1 MSETKNEYSNFLESS
16 LSSFSTK
23 EKEIANLIFTNFDTV
38 LSKGVAAGS
47 RGKYISSLIL
57 NTSMVPFTSLHKEA
71 SKNKKK
77 IVRLNTLSIKGFRGF
92 TECKH
97 FDLSKQYSF
106 IYGPN
111 GTGKSSICEALELK
125 LTGKIHEAKSKRF
138 DDSAYTKNMK
148 ELNTNVSLLVEYS
161 DGSVSESIASPEN
174 EFMFIERNRI
184 EGFARV
190 SSYTNSEKQSRLS
203 LLFGLEEFN
212 KFCTGFSASIK
223 NYLTINP
230 VKNQKLIIE
239 RKNID
244 ASKAIIDSSAAQ
256 IKGFE
261 SRKNKLMVK
270 YPELNLVSDVIQRL
284 IPTSSFMTDLN
295 NKLSKHKKV
304 VIKELSPLNKLI
316 EKGQQLSTRH
326 TQCMLLEADL
336 IQSVNEINFLDLYKA
351 ISNLKQ
357 DATSCPS
364 CDTPLDKVTKNPF
377 EKAKTKLIEL
387 ENIAKRQANSKTMK
401 LNIENDILIFSSKL
415 KTYEIEIDLTYN
427 NLPTAIRNIG
437 FKLQTA
443 LTKYEKEN
451 LENTPLVKEIEDLNN
466 SIKNYGLDYTE
477 ATAINELYQASNKV
491 IRNEEDKI
499 NTFSERNKTLILEA
513 KKESERISLISD
525 YELAYESFI
534 SKLRIYSNNL
544 PGIIAGEL
552 SNASLEI
559 YNNINKHPY
568 PHEILI
574 DLRLPKNPSEN
585 IMLQF
590 IDGQNDDALRVL
602 SEGHLRCLGL
612 SILLAKSIKDKQSIF
627 IFDDVVNAI
636 DDEHRTGVINEIF
649 ETNKYKEKQIIVTT
663 HGEDFV
669 KRLENQLPNKKL
681 SKVLKR
687 YDLVRNKNGRDIVI
701 SEDQNRQYLEKAQQ
715 SLDAVK
721 TKDGLME
728 CRRSLED
735 LTDRLWRKLSNE
747 GFSSSVSV
755 KIFAPGRSPDLYSL
769 VDGLIA
775 LLNTIE
781 NKPGVLSFVP
791 SRKALE
797 AIKDKSKKHQVNW
810 TLLNKGT
817 HEENRDEEFDENL
830 AYELLTLLLQ
840 LDDSIKNYVRPK
852 ELNLVN

>member
-1 MSETKNEYSNFLESS
+1 MSETKNEYLNFLESS
-16 LSSFSTK
+16 LCSFSTK

-38 LSKGVAAGS
+38 SSKGVAAGS

-57 NTSMVPFTSLHKEA
+57 NTPMVPFTSLRKET
-71 SKNKKK
+71 SKNRKK
-77 IVRLNTLSIKGFRGF
+77 ITRLNKLSIKGFRGF
-92 TECKH
+92 TECKD

-111 GTGKSSICEALELK
+111 GTGKSSICEALEYK

-138 DDSAYTKNMK
+138 DDSVYTRNIK

-203 LLFGLEEFN
+203 LLFGLDEFN
-212 KFCTGFSASIK
+212 KFCTGFSTSIK
-223 NYLTINP
+223 NSLVINP
-230 VKNQKLIIE
+230 VKNQELIIE
-239 RKNID
+239 RKKVD
-244 ASKAIIDSSAAQ
+244 SSKAIIKNSKEQ

-261 SRKNKLMVK
+261 LRKNKLMAK
-270 YPELNLVSDVIQRL
+270 YPKLSLVSDVIQQL
-284 IPTSSFMTDLN
+284 KPDSAFMANLN
-295 NKLSKHKKV
+295 DKLSKYKKV
-304 VIKELSPLNKLI
+304 IIRDLSPLNGLI
-316 EKGQQLSTRH
+316 VNGNQLSIKH
-326 TQCMLLEADL
+326 NQCILLEKEL
-336 IQSVNEINFLDLYKA
+336 SQSINEINFLDLYKA
-351 ISNLKQ
+351 ISALKQ
-357 DATSCPS
+357 GATCCPS

-377 EKAKTKLIEL
+377 DKAKTKLIEL
-387 ENIAKRQANSKTMK
+387 ENIARKQADFKKMK
-401 LNIENDILIFSSKL
+401 SAIENDILIFVSKL
-415 KTYEIEIDLTYN
+415 QKYEIETDLNYN
-427 NLPTAIRNIG
+427 NFLTAIGNVDT
-437 FKLQTA
+437 KLKGT
-443 LTKYEKEN
+443 LSKYEKEN
-451 LENTPLVKEIEDLNN
+451 KENTPLIKEIEELNN
-466 SIKNYGLDYTE
+466 RIKKYGLDYTE
-477 ATAINELYQASNKV
+477 ATTINELYQESNRV
-491 IRNEEDKI
+491 IKQEKNKI
-499 NTFSERNKTLILEA
+499 DTFDERNKTLILEA
-513 KKESERISLISD
+513 SDESKRIDLIEH
-525 YELAYESFI
+525 YAIAYEKLI
-534 SKLRIYSNNL
+534 SKLRDYSNNL

-552 SNASLEI
+552 SNTSMEI

-568 PHEILI
+568 PHETLI

-585 IMLQF
+585 IMVQF
-590 IDGQNDDALRVL
+590 IDGQNENALRVL

-612 SILLAKSIKDKQSIF
+612 SILLAKSIKDEQSIF

-669 KRLENQLPNKKL
+669 KRLENQLPNKNL

-701 SEDQNRQYLEKAQQ
+701 SEDQNRQYLEKAQH
-715 SLDAVK
+715 SLDAGK

-728 CRRSLED
+728 CRRALED

-755 KIFAPGRSPDLYSL
+755 KLFAPGRSPDLYSL

-781 NKPGVLSFVP
+781 KKPGVLSFVP
-791 SRKALE
+791 SKSALE

-830 AYELLTLLLQ
+830 AYELLGLLLQ
-840 LDDSIKNYVRPK
+840 LDESIKSYVRPK
-852 ELNLVN
+852 ELNAPC